1 MRGAHI
7 GDILLKK
14 PVLKKSDKIILAAL
28 IAVMAVSIFVIVY
41 FIVIGLGGGEKRPG
55 ESSGEHIETENT
67 TGSETETSTQDVRP
81 PEKPDKVIA
90 LTFDDGPSLSV
101 TPEILDLLEKYNAK
115 ATFFTVGY
123 NLTESKM
130 DILRRAFSMGCEI
143 GNHSADHPSSLKNL
157 SDAEILQ
164 QITEVNEKLTELC
177 GSVPTLMR
185 PPSGSINRYVLDVLY
200 EGGVRMYPI
209 LWNADSRDWEFNKR
223 YLDGEISRE
232 EAIEGAVELVLSEA
246 SNGGIILMHDIKE
259 ITPDVLE
266 RVLEEL
272 SAEGYTFV
280 TVSELFDFESMGE
293 DAYFS
298 KFFSSYNV
306 VPVE

>member
-1 MRGAHI
+1 
-7 GDILLKK
+7 
-14 PVLKKSDKIILAAL
+14 
-28 IAVMAVSIFVIVY
+28 
-41 FIVIGLGGGEKRPG
+41 
-55 ESSGEHIETENT
+55 
-67 TGSETETSTQDVRP
+67 
-81 PEKPDKVIA
+81 
-90 LTFDDGPSLSV
+90 
-101 TPEILDLLEKYNAK
+101 
-115 ATFFTVGY
+115 
-123 NLTESKM
+123 
-130 DILRRAFSMGCEI
+130 
-143 GNHSADHPSSLKNL
+143 
-157 SDAEILQ
+157 
-164 QITEVNEKLTELC
+164 
-177 GSVPTLMR
+177 
-185 PPSGSINRYVLDVLY
+185 
-200 EGGVRMYPI
+200 MYPI

-232 EAIEGAVELVLSEA
+232 EAIEGAVDLVLSEA
-246 SNGGIILMHDIKE
+246 SDGGIILMHDIKE

>member
-7 GDILLKK
+7 GDVLLKK
-14 PVLKKSDKIILAAL
+14 TVLKKSDKILLAAL
-28 IAVMAVSIFVIVY
+28 AVVMAVSVFVIIY
-41 FIVIGLGGGEKRPG
+41 FIVIGLGGGKRPA
-55 ESSGEHIETENT
+55 ESTGGHTETEHT
-67 TGSETETSTQDVRP
+67 TEGQPGSSTEDTRP
-81 PEKPDKVIA
+81 PQTPDKVIA

-101 TPEILDLLEKYNAK
+101 TPKILDLLEKYDAK

-123 NLTESKM
+123 NLTSSKTEL
-130 DILRRAFSMGCEI
+130 LRRAISMGCEI

-157 SDAEILQ
+157 SDEEILR
-164 QITEVNEKLTELC
+164 QITEVNEKLSELC
-177 GSVPTLMR
+177 GTTPTLMR
-185 PPSGSINRYVLDVLY
+185 PPSGSINRHILEVLY

-246 SNGGIILMHDIKE
+246 SDGGIILMHDIKE